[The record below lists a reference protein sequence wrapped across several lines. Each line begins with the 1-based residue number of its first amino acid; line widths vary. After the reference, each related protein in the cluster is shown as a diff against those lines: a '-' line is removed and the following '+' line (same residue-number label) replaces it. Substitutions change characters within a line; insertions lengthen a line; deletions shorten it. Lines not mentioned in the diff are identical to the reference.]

1 MAGFRL
7 TEACTIAVS
16 TGIERLEAGRLAV
29 RTKLNTLYARLRRS
43 QLGLAVRLQR
53 LTLGVEADRIFQACL
68 ASFQPVNDF
77 FKTPQRLFKAQR
89 VYRCRVPIH
98 ASARSEERRVG
109 TECVSTCRSRWSP
122 RPTKK

>member
-77 FKTPQRLFKAQR
+77 VKPPQPLFQPPLF
-89 VYRCRVPIH
+89 YRCRVPIP
-98 ASARSEERRVG
+98 APTFARRG
-109 TECVSTCRSRWSP
+109 
-122 RPTKK
+122 

>member
-53 LTLGVEADRIFQACL
+53 LSLGVEADRIFQACL
-68 ASFQPVNDF
+68 ASFQPVSDF
-77 FKTPQRLFKAQR
+77 LKRTQRHFKAPR
-89 VYRCRVPIH
+89 VSRCRVPTH
-98 ASARSEERRVG
+98 APPCAYRESV
-109 TECVSTCRSRWSP
+109 V
-122 RPTKK
+122 

>member
-89 VYRCRVPIH
+89 SYRSP
-98 ASARSEERRVG
+98 EDRRLVKD
-109 TECVSTCRSRWSP
+109 CVRTFQLRGSP
-122 RPTKK
+122 DHQ

>member
-77 FKTPQRLFKAQR
+77 FKTPQSLFKAQR

-98 ASARSEERRVG
+98 ASACVG
-109 TECVSTCRSRWSP
+109 SG
-122 RPTKK
+122 RPGQAAAPPNGQNKIGRAHI